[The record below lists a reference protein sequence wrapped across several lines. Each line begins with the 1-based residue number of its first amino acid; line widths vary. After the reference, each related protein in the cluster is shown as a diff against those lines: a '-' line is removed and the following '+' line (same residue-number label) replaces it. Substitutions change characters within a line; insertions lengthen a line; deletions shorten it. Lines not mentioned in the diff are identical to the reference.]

1 MNPAI
6 LNYLQQQNQTQDNN
20 QMPTTGQSMQGA
32 MPQQQAPYN
41 PFDIG
46 ISRAIDSA
54 RQSLGMTDKQ
64 QDKALRRSLLTF
76 ADNMS
81 QQPKQ
86 RGFLNN
92 FGSVSRALSPA
103 IGAYDTAEEEA
114 LKGNNELANQILAY
128 KAAEE
133 AKQAQTEDRAWRRQ
147 HAESQLGEQR
157 RYHDMMNSYNQ
168 QRLKGEQQG
177 EASQFGPGFTPIEN
191 KAEVTA
197 YAKDKKAL
205 GSTMKELNELEE
217 KYKKFR
223 KDYEG
228 NYIDP
233 MSAFSNIAN
242 PTKDFFGKFANNKQY
257 RQESADRQ
265 TLNSQ
270 LNKFVVSSERALKG
284 GGVMGPRLIQMFKE
298 QGIYPSLDSDTPEV
312 FESKLK
318 MLKDEIGNSYNASNL
333 SLQYGVRLDP
343 SSVGEFQNY
352 LNPQQ
357 ETGEPMQGSINNG
370 LVIMQDA
377 NGMQYQIPANEAN
390 DALNDGLTPVE

>member
-6 LNYLQQQNQTQDNN
+6 LNYLQQQNQTQDSN
-20 QMPTTGQSMQGA
+20 QMPATGQPMQGV
-32 MPQQQAPYN
+32 MSQQQAPYN

-76 ADNMS
+76 ADSMS

-133 AKQAQTEDRAWRRQ
+133 AKQAQAEDRTWRRQ

-242 PTKDFFGKFANNKQY
+242 PTKDFFGYVVPAGEFKDAHGVNCQLQVSVIRAKSKFIKTNEIKPIINKWAI
-257 RQESADRQ
+257 RFKVRM
-265 TLNSQ
+265 
-270 LNKFVVSSERALKG
+270 FLKIL
-284 GGVMGPRLIQMFKE
+284 MDKIF
-298 QGIYPSLDSDTPEV
+298 
-312 FESKLK
+312 
-318 MLKDEIGNSYNASNL
+318 KDEEPLPFSVFAYSTDFVPYNC
-333 SLQYGVRLDP
+333 SLLP
-343 SSVGEFQNY
+343 IEKKSSISCF
-352 LNPQQ
+352 P
-357 ETGEPMQGSINNG
+357 
-370 LVIMQDA
+370 
-377 NGMQYQIPANEAN
+377 
-390 DALNDGLTPVE
+390 